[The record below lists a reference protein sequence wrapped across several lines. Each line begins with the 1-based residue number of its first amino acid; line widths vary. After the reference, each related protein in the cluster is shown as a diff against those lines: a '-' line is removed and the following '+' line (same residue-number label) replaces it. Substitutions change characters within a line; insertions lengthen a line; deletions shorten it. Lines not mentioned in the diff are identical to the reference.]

1 MCPTQNLFLPYLF
14 LTTPEGS
21 TLILLSLFL
30 FLCSY
35 FLLLPLFPHGSTLL
49 LTNSSPSLTETIYL
63 SLRRN
68 QTLTKVS
75 ASIVGK
81 YICLFSIMDILMVVW
96 FALVSLLCSLVWLL
110 EAEILCFVKLGNH
123 EFVSLYIYIYIYA
136 VLRSFET
143 VLVSFWR

>member
-1 MCPTQNLFLPYLF
+1 MKSINAKNCKGESYPLLSLVRHMSHQNFIPYLF

-49 LTNSSPSLTETIYL
+49 LTNSPPSLTETIYL
-63 SLRRN
+63 SLRWN

-96 FALVSLLCSLVWLL
+96 FALVSLLCSLV
-110 EAEILCFVKLGNH
+110 
-123 EFVSLYIYIYIYA
+123 
-136 VLRSFET
+136 
-143 VLVSFWR
+143 